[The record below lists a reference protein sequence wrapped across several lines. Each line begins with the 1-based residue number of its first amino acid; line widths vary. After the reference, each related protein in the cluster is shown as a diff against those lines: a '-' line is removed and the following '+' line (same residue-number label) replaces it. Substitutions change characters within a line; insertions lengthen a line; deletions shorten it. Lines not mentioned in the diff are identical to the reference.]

1 MKPRFNSDFAYG
13 KRLARNCIVAAVVFC
28 LLSAFAVPA
37 GSMVQII
44 LTVISTGL
52 MVATGVAMYR
62 YCRCPHCGKH
72 IIVGVLALTN
82 CPRCHRNL
90 TTGQKMKK
98 K

>member
-13 KRLARNCIVAAVVFC
+13 KRQARNCLVASVVFC
-28 LLSAFAVPA
+28 LLSLFAVPA
-37 GSMVQII
+37 GSMAQIV
-44 LTVISTGL
+44 LSVCSFGL
-52 MVATGVAMYR
+52 MLATGVVLYR
-62 YCRCPHCGKH
+62 YCRCPHCGKR
-72 IIVGVLALTN
+72 IIAGVLAVTT